1 MPVLEGFDFVKE
13 ELPLRFKIGQT
24 ILIEVQIV
32 DDLGV
37 APDIT
42 GRTYEAT
49 IGIIGGATV
58 LTITGTI
65 TDAANGM
72 VRFLSG
78 STSGLTP
85 GQYYWE
91 VWENSDN
98 YLWGGSVEIV
108 DRKVS

>member
-13 ELPLRFKIGQT
+13 ELPLKFKIGQT

-42 GRTYEAT
+42 GRTYEA
-49 IGIIGGATV
+49 IIVDSTDTV
-58 LTITGTI
+58 ILTITGTI

-98 YLWGGSVEIV
+98 YLWGGPVEIK
-108 DRKVS
+108 DRRTS